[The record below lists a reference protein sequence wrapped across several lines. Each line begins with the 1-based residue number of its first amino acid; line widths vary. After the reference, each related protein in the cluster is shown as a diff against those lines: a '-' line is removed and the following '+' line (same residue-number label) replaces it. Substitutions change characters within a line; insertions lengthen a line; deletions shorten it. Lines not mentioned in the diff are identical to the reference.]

1 MSWAEVYKINSDIQ
15 GEPLNYLNYL
25 QDLKLNGSESYLLY
39 EGNHRIWEELYL
51 NSLYLFSDRGIR
63 EVVYTA
69 FSETDIDNL
78 FDKGTK
84 LGEQLNAFYRT
95 DIFSL
100 GNADNVVKGMTVEH
114 YNSLEEKFKSGYD
127 RYVTREQEK
136 STIGAWFNSTF
147 SLDNTDL
154 ENLTTIEE
162 ILANVEATNAILNN
176 SNAIVALTMCKTSM
190 DAVVASSN
198 AMDLLGQYILKVTAE
213 PAVIKA
219 ILENNVIREAIINS
233 TEAMTHISTNH
244 ESVRMIFEN
253 LEATQ
258 LLLANQDTLDLVLA
272 NTNFIRLVL
281 TKILETHNNI
291 FKLDINTLIT
301 NMTSMVNSTNIEYQD
316 KIFPIVK
323 NMNTNFISIKDLLS
337 NNNLDKNN
345 IIAIFQCIENNLSV
359 ITALSSDEV
368 AFNSIKEIDLA
379 IAKTAAKLA
388 GIDNININT
397 SDALARSDKYMNA
410 VASSQIAMN
419 AVASSQIAM
428 NAVASSQI
436 AMNAVASSQIAMNA
450 VASSQIA
457 MNAVASSQIAM
468 NAVASSQIAMNAVA
482 SSQIAMN
489 AVASSQIAMNA
500 VASSQIA
507 MNAVA
512 SSQIAMNAVASSQ
525 IAMNAVASS
534 QIAMN
539 AVASSQ
545 IAMNAVASSQIAM
558 NAVASSQIAM
568 NAVASSQIAMNAVA
582 SSQIAVNTIIN
593 NSGFLNIVISSS
605 TAMSAI
611 ASSSTA
617 MLSISKSPL
626 ALNKILKTEIGRTN
640 IANSSYLQTNYSNIN
655 TSVQNTTYFTKGANA
670 YIDNGS
676 RNSNE
681 SGAMVSSTTPNQ
693 CLYMSL
699 KIGSWSNGTSTTGNI
714 AHLQTGK
721 IVASKTTT
729 IGPAQSGTGV
739 DAKYVC
745 VGGCTF
751 TESGDSVTY
760 GFMAY
765 AK

>member
-78 FDKGTK
+78 FDKSTK

-114 YNSLEEKFKSGYD
+114 YNSLEEKFKAGYD

-147 SLDNTDL
+147 SLNSTDL
-154 ENLTTIEE
+154 ESLTTIDE
-162 ILANVEATNAILNN
+162 ILADTEATNAILNN

-233 TEAMTHISTNH
+233 IEAMTHISTNH

-272 NTNFIRLVL
+272 NTNVIRLVL
-281 TKILETHNNI
+281 TKILETHNSI

-316 KIFPIVK
+316 KIFPIVE

-359 ITALSSDEV
+359 ITALSSDEL

-457 MNAVASSQIAM
+457 MNAVASSQIA
-468 NAVASSQIAMNAVA
+468 
-482 SSQIAMN
+482 
-489 AVASSQIAMNA
+489 
-500 VASSQIA
+500 
-507 MNAVA
+507 
-512 SSQIAMNAVASSQ
+512 
-525 IAMNAVASS
+525 
-534 QIAMN
+534 
-539 AVASSQ
+539 
-545 IAMNAVASSQIAM
+545 
-558 NAVASSQIAM
+558 
-568 NAVASSQIAMNAVA
+568 
-582 SSQIAVNTIIN
+582 VNTIIN

-617 MLSISKSPL
+617 ILAISKSRVNLQAFNKAIWDNRLDSKLETTLLNSSSFTRTFNYQSDSWIKSNTGTNVGAYSQGDVITKP
-626 ALNKILKTEIGRTN
+626 NKIFILKYTTN
-640 IANSSYLQTNYSNIN
+640 S
-655 TSVQNTTYFTKGANA
+655 
-670 YIDNGS
+670 DNGTITI
-676 RNSNE
+676 NADGFIQTGTDGNG
-681 SGAMVSSTTPNQ
+681 SGSPGTFPGIVSHYDSELTCYRRVYFGKVNVQ
-693 CLYMSL
+693 
-699 KIGSWSNGTSTTGNI
+699 ISTTGDYYYGDI
-714 AHLQTGK
+714 FT
-721 IVASKTTT
+721 
-729 IGPAQSGTGV
+729 
-739 DAKYVC
+739 AK
-745 VGGCTF
+745 
-751 TESGDSVTY
+751 
-760 GFMAY
+760 
-765 AK
+765 

>member
-15 GEPLNYLNYL
+15 GEPLNFLNYL

-39 EGNHRIWEELYL
+39 EGNHRIWEEMYL

-114 YNSLEEKFKSGYD
+114 YNSLEEKFKAGYD

-272 NTNFIRLVL
+272 NTNVIRLVF
-281 TKILETHNNI
+281 TKILKTHNSI
-291 FKLDINTLIT
+291 FKLDMNPLIT
-301 NMTSMVNSTNIEYQD
+301 IITNMVNSTNIEYQD
-316 KIFPIVK
+316 KIFPIVE

-457 MNAVASSQIAM
+457 MNAVASSQIA
-468 NAVASSQIAMNAVA
+468 
-482 SSQIAMN
+482 
-489 AVASSQIAMNA
+489 
-500 VASSQIA
+500 
-507 MNAVA
+507 
-512 SSQIAMNAVASSQ
+512 
-525 IAMNAVASS
+525 
-534 QIAMN
+534 
-539 AVASSQ
+539 
-545 IAMNAVASSQIAM
+545 
-558 NAVASSQIAM
+558 
-568 NAVASSQIAMNAVA
+568 
-582 SSQIAVNTIIN
+582 VNTIIN
-593 NSGFLNIVISSS
+593 NSGFLNIVISSSTAMSAIASSSTAMSAIASSS

-626 ALNKILKTEIGRTN
+626 ALNKILKTEIGRTSL
-640 IANSSYLQTNYSNIN
+640 ANSSYLQTNYSNIS
-655 TSVQNTTYFTKGANA
+655 TSTQNTTYFAKGSNA
-670 YIDNGS
+670 VIDSGS
-676 RNSNE
+676 RNSNDT
-681 SGAMVSSTTPNQ
+681 GGMVSSTTPNQ
-693 CLYMSL
+693 CIFICLT
-699 KIGSWSNGTSTTGNI
+699 IGSWSNGTNTTGTI
-714 AHLQTGK
+714 SHLQTGSQ
-721 IVASKTTT
+721 VATRTTT
-729 IGPAQSGTGV
+729 TGPIHQGTG
-739 DAKYVC
+739 ATAQYIC
-745 VGGCTF
+745 VGGCKF
-751 TESGDSVTY
+751 TESSDS
-760 GFMAY
+760 GAWGCMAY

>member
-78 FDKGTK
+78 FDKSTK

-114 YNSLEEKFKSGYD
+114 YNSLEEKFKAGYD

-147 SLDNTDL
+147 SLNSTDL
-154 ENLTTIEE
+154 ESLTTIDE
-162 ILANVEATNAILNN
+162 ILADTEATNAILNN

-233 TEAMTHISTNH
+233 IEAMTHISTNH

-272 NTNFIRLVL
+272 NTNVIRLVL
-281 TKILETHNNI
+281 TKILETHNSI

-316 KIFPIVK
+316 KIFPIVE

-359 ITALSSDEV
+359 ITALSSDEL

-457 MNAVASSQIAM
+457 MNAVASSQIA
-468 NAVASSQIAMNAVA
+468 
-482 SSQIAMN
+482 
-489 AVASSQIAMNA
+489 
-500 VASSQIA
+500 
-507 MNAVA
+507 
-512 SSQIAMNAVASSQ
+512 
-525 IAMNAVASS
+525 
-534 QIAMN
+534 
-539 AVASSQ
+539 
-545 IAMNAVASSQIAM
+545 
-558 NAVASSQIAM
+558 
-568 NAVASSQIAMNAVA
+568 
-582 SSQIAVNTIIN
+582 VNTIIN

-617 MLSISKSPL
+617 MSAIASSSTAMSAIASSSTAMSAIASSSTAMSAIASSSTAMSAIASSSTAILAISKSRVNLQAFNKAIWDNRLDSKLETTLLNSSSFTRTFNYQSDSWIKSNTGTNVGAYSQGDVITKP
-626 ALNKILKTEIGRTN
+626 NKIFILKYTTN
-640 IANSSYLQTNYSNIN
+640 S
-655 TSVQNTTYFTKGANA
+655 
-670 YIDNGS
+670 DNGTITI
-676 RNSNE
+676 NADGFIQTGTDGNG
-681 SGAMVSSTTPNQ
+681 SGSPGTFPGIVSHYDSELTCYRRVYFGKVNVQ
-693 CLYMSL
+693 
-699 KIGSWSNGTSTTGNI
+699 ISTTGDYYYGDI
-714 AHLQTGK
+714 FT
-721 IVASKTTT
+721 
-729 IGPAQSGTGV
+729 
-739 DAKYVC
+739 AK
-745 VGGCTF
+745 
-751 TESGDSVTY
+751 
-760 GFMAY
+760 
-765 AK
+765 

>member
-482 SSQIAMN
+482 SS
-489 AVASSQIAMNA
+489 
-500 VASSQIA
+500 
-507 MNAVA
+507 
-512 SSQIAMNAVASSQ
+512 
-525 IAMNAVASS
+525 
-534 QIAMN
+534 
-539 AVASSQ
+539 
-545 IAMNAVASSQIAM
+545 
-558 NAVASSQIAM
+558 
-568 NAVASSQIAMNAVA
+568 SSQIAMNAVA

>member
-436 AMNAVASSQIAMNA
+436 A
-450 VASSQIA
+450 
-457 MNAVASSQIAM
+457 
-468 NAVASSQIAMNAVA
+468 
-482 SSQIAMN
+482 
-489 AVASSQIAMNA
+489 
-500 VASSQIA
+500 
-507 MNAVA
+507 
-512 SSQIAMNAVASSQ
+512 
-525 IAMNAVASS
+525 
-534 QIAMN
+534 
-539 AVASSQ
+539 
-545 IAMNAVASSQIAM
+545 
-558 NAVASSQIAM
+558 
-568 NAVASSQIAMNAVA
+568 
-582 SSQIAVNTIIN
+582 VNTIIN
-593 NSGFLNIVISSS
+593 NSGFLNIVISSSTAMSAIASSSTAMSAIASSSTAMSAIASSSTAMSAIASSS

>member
-457 MNAVASSQIAM
+457 
-468 NAVASSQIAMNAVA
+468 
-482 SSQIAMN
+482 
-489 AVASSQIAMNA
+489 
-500 VASSQIA
+500 
-507 MNAVA
+507 
-512 SSQIAMNAVASSQ
+512 
-525 IAMNAVASS
+525 
-534 QIAMN
+534 
-539 AVASSQ
+539 
-545 IAMNAVASSQIAM
+545 
-558 NAVASSQIAM
+558 
-568 NAVASSQIAMNAVA
+568 
-582 SSQIAVNTIIN
+582 VNTIIN
-593 NSGFLNIVISSS
+593 NSGFLNIVISSSTAMSAIASSSTAMSAIASSSTAMSAIASSSTAMSAIASSS

>member
-15 GEPLNYLNYL
+15 GEPLNFLNYL

-39 EGNHRIWEELYL
+39 EGNHRIWEEMYL

-136 STIGAWFNSTF
+136 STIGTWFNSTF

-272 NTNFIRLVL
+272 NTNVIRLVF
-281 TKILETHNNI
+281 TKILKTHNSI
-291 FKLDINTLIT
+291 FKLDMNPLIT
-301 NMTSMVNSTNIEYQD
+301 IITNMVNSTNIEYQD
-316 KIFPIVK
+316 KIFPIVE

-419 AVASSQIAM
+419 AVASSQIA
-428 NAVASSQI
+428 
-436 AMNAVASSQIAMNA
+436 
-450 VASSQIA
+450 
-457 MNAVASSQIAM
+457 
-468 NAVASSQIAMNAVA
+468 
-482 SSQIAMN
+482 
-489 AVASSQIAMNA
+489 
-500 VASSQIA
+500 
-507 MNAVA
+507 
-512 SSQIAMNAVASSQ
+512 
-525 IAMNAVASS
+525 
-534 QIAMN
+534 
-539 AVASSQ
+539 
-545 IAMNAVASSQIAM
+545 
-558 NAVASSQIAM
+558 
-568 NAVASSQIAMNAVA
+568 
-582 SSQIAVNTIIN
+582 VNTIIN
-593 NSGFLNIVISSS
+593 NSGFLNIVISSSTAMSAIASSSTAMSAIASSSTAMSAIASSSTAMSAIASSS

-626 ALNKILKTEIGRTN
+626 ALNKILKTEIGRTSL
-640 IANSSYLQTNYSNIN
+640 ANSSYLQTNYSNIS
-655 TSVQNTTYFTKGANA
+655 TSTQNTTYFAKGSNA
-670 YIDNGS
+670 VIDSGS
-676 RNSNE
+676 RNSNDT
-681 SGAMVSSTTPNQ
+681 GGMVSSTTPNQ
-693 CLYMSL
+693 CIFICLT
-699 KIGSWSNGTSTTGNI
+699 IGSWSNGTNTTGTI
-714 AHLQTGK
+714 SHLQTGSQ
-721 IVASKTTT
+721 VATRTTT
-729 IGPAQSGTGV
+729 TGPIHQGTG
-739 DAKYVC
+739 ATAQYIC
-745 VGGCTF
+745 VGGCKF
-751 TESGDSVTY
+751 TESSDS
-760 GFMAY
+760 GAWGCMAY

>member
-15 GEPLNYLNYL
+15 GEPLNFLNYL

-39 EGNHRIWEELYL
+39 EGNHRIWEEMYL

-114 YNSLEEKFKSGYD
+114 YNSLEEKFKAGYD

-272 NTNFIRLVL
+272 NTNVIRLVF
-281 TKILETHNNI
+281 TKILKTHNSI
-291 FKLDINTLIT
+291 FKLDMNPLIT
-301 NMTSMVNSTNIEYQD
+301 IITNMVNSTNIEYQD
-316 KIFPIVK
+316 KIFPIVE

-419 AVASSQIAM
+419 AVASSQIA
-428 NAVASSQI
+428 
-436 AMNAVASSQIAMNA
+436 
-450 VASSQIA
+450 
-457 MNAVASSQIAM
+457 
-468 NAVASSQIAMNAVA
+468 
-482 SSQIAMN
+482 
-489 AVASSQIAMNA
+489 
-500 VASSQIA
+500 
-507 MNAVA
+507 
-512 SSQIAMNAVASSQ
+512 
-525 IAMNAVASS
+525 
-534 QIAMN
+534 
-539 AVASSQ
+539 
-545 IAMNAVASSQIAM
+545 
-558 NAVASSQIAM
+558 
-568 NAVASSQIAMNAVA
+568 
-582 SSQIAVNTIIN
+582 VNTIIN
-593 NSGFLNIVISSS
+593 NSGFLNIVISSSTAMSAIASSSTAMSAIASSSTAMSAIASSSTAMSAIASSSTAMSAIASSS

-626 ALNKILKTEIGRTN
+626 ALNKILKTEIGRTSL
-640 IANSSYLQTNYSNIN
+640 ANSSYLQTNYSNIS
-655 TSVQNTTYFTKGANA
+655 TSTQNTTYFAKGSNA
-670 YIDNGS
+670 VIDSGS
-676 RNSNE
+676 RNSNDT
-681 SGAMVSSTTPNQ
+681 GGMVSSTTPNQ
-693 CLYMSL
+693 CIFICLT
-699 KIGSWSNGTSTTGNI
+699 IGSWSNGTNTTGTI
-714 AHLQTGK
+714 SHLQTGSQ
-721 IVASKTTT
+721 VATRTTT
-729 IGPAQSGTGV
+729 TGPIHQGTG
-739 DAKYVC
+739 ATAQYIC
-745 VGGCTF
+745 VGGCKF
-751 TESGDSVTY
+751 TESSDS
-760 GFMAY
+760 GAWGCMAY

>member
-78 FDKGTK
+78 FDKSTK

-114 YNSLEEKFKSGYD
+114 YNSLEEKFKAGYD

-147 SLDNTDL
+147 SLNSTDL
-154 ENLTTIEE
+154 ESLTTIDE
-162 ILANVEATNAILNN
+162 ILADTEATNAILNN
-176 SNAIVALTMCKTSM
+176 SNAIVALTMCKSSM
-190 DAVVASSN
+190 DAVVASPN

-233 TEAMTHISTNH
+233 TEAMTHIATNH

-272 NTNFIRLVL
+272 NTNVIRLVL
-281 TKILETHNNI
+281 TKILETHNSI

-316 KIFPIVK
+316 KIFPIVET
-323 NMNTNFISIKDLLS
+323 MNTNFISIKDLLS

-457 MNAVASSQIAM
+457 MNAVASSQIA
-468 NAVASSQIAMNAVA
+468 
-482 SSQIAMN
+482 
-489 AVASSQIAMNA
+489 
-500 VASSQIA
+500 
-507 MNAVA
+507 
-512 SSQIAMNAVASSQ
+512 
-525 IAMNAVASS
+525 
-534 QIAMN
+534 
-539 AVASSQ
+539 
-545 IAMNAVASSQIAM
+545 
-558 NAVASSQIAM
+558 
-568 NAVASSQIAMNAVA
+568 
-582 SSQIAVNTIIN
+582 VNTIIN
-593 NSGFLNIVISSS
+593 NSGFLNIVISSSTAMSAIASSSTAMSAIASSSTAMSAIASSSTAMSAIASSS

-626 ALNKILKTEIGRTN
+626 ALNKILKTEIGRTSL
-640 IANSSYLQTNYSNIN
+640 ANSSYLQTNYSNIS
-655 TSVQNTTYFTKGANA
+655 TSTQNTTYFAKGSNA
-670 YIDNGS
+670 VIDSGS
-676 RNSNE
+676 RNSNDT
-681 SGAMVSSTTPNQ
+681 GGMVSSTTPNQ
-693 CLYMSL
+693 CIFICLT
-699 KIGSWSNGTSTTGNI
+699 IGSWSNGTNTTGTI
-714 AHLQTGK
+714 SHLQTGSQ
-721 IVASKTTT
+721 VATRTTT
-729 IGPAQSGTGV
+729 TGPIHQGTG
-739 DAKYVC
+739 ATAQYIC
-745 VGGCTF
+745 VGGCKF
-751 TESGDSVTY
+751 TESSDS
-760 GFMAY
+760 GAWGCMAY

>member
-78 FDKGTK
+78 FDKSTK

-114 YNSLEEKFKSGYD
+114 YNSLEEKFKAGYD

-147 SLDNTDL
+147 SLNSTDL
-154 ENLTTIEE
+154 ESLTTIDE
-162 ILANVEATNAILNN
+162 ILADTEATNAILNN

-233 TEAMTHISTNH
+233 IEAMTHISTNH

-272 NTNFIRLVL
+272 NTNVIRLVL
-281 TKILETHNNI
+281 TKILETHNSI

-316 KIFPIVK
+316 KIFPIVE

-359 ITALSSDEV
+359 ITALSSDEL

-419 AVASSQIAM
+419 AVASSQIA
-428 NAVASSQI
+428 
-436 AMNAVASSQIAMNA
+436 
-450 VASSQIA
+450 
-457 MNAVASSQIAM
+457 
-468 NAVASSQIAMNAVA
+468 
-482 SSQIAMN
+482 
-489 AVASSQIAMNA
+489 
-500 VASSQIA
+500 
-507 MNAVA
+507 
-512 SSQIAMNAVASSQ
+512 
-525 IAMNAVASS
+525 
-534 QIAMN
+534 
-539 AVASSQ
+539 
-545 IAMNAVASSQIAM
+545 
-558 NAVASSQIAM
+558 
-568 NAVASSQIAMNAVA
+568 
-582 SSQIAVNTIIN
+582 VNTIIN

-617 MLSISKSPL
+617 MSAIASSSTAMSAIASSSTAMSAIASSSTAMSAIASSSTAMSAIASSSTAILAISKSRVNLQAFNKAIWDNRLDSKLETTLLNSSSFTRTFNYQSDSWIKSNTGTNVGAYSQGDVITKP
-626 ALNKILKTEIGRTN
+626 NKIFILKYTTN
-640 IANSSYLQTNYSNIN
+640 S
-655 TSVQNTTYFTKGANA
+655 
-670 YIDNGS
+670 DNGTITI
-676 RNSNE
+676 NADGFIQTGTDGNG
-681 SGAMVSSTTPNQ
+681 SGSPGTFPGIVSHYDSELTCYRRVYFGKVNVQ
-693 CLYMSL
+693 
-699 KIGSWSNGTSTTGNI
+699 ISTTGDYYYGDI
-714 AHLQTGK
+714 FT
-721 IVASKTTT
+721 
-729 IGPAQSGTGV
+729 
-739 DAKYVC
+739 AK
-745 VGGCTF
+745 
-751 TESGDSVTY
+751 
-760 GFMAY
+760 
-765 AK
+765 

>member
-436 AMNAVASSQIAMNA
+436 A
-450 VASSQIA
+450 
-457 MNAVASSQIAM
+457 
-468 NAVASSQIAMNAVA
+468 
-482 SSQIAMN
+482 
-489 AVASSQIAMNA
+489 
-500 VASSQIA
+500 
-507 MNAVA
+507 
-512 SSQIAMNAVASSQ
+512 
-525 IAMNAVASS
+525 
-534 QIAMN
+534 
-539 AVASSQ
+539 
-545 IAMNAVASSQIAM
+545 
-558 NAVASSQIAM
+558 
-568 NAVASSQIAMNAVA
+568 
-582 SSQIAVNTIIN
+582 VNTIIN
-593 NSGFLNIVISSS
+593 NSGFLNIVISSSTAMSAIASSSTAMSAIASSSTAMSAIASSS

>member
-1 MSWAEVYKINSDIQ
+1 
-15 GEPLNYLNYL
+15 
-25 QDLKLNGSESYLLY
+25 
-39 EGNHRIWEELYL
+39 
-51 NSLYLFSDRGIR
+51 
-63 EVVYTA
+63 
-69 FSETDIDNL
+69 
-78 FDKGTK
+78 
-84 LGEQLNAFYRT
+84 
-95 DIFSL
+95 
-100 GNADNVVKGMTVEH
+100 
-114 YNSLEEKFKSGYD
+114 
-127 RYVTREQEK
+127 
-136 STIGAWFNSTF
+136 
-147 SLDNTDL
+147 
-154 ENLTTIEE
+154 
-162 ILANVEATNAILNN
+162 
-176 SNAIVALTMCKTSM
+176 
-190 DAVVASSN
+190 
-198 AMDLLGQYILKVTAE
+198 
-213 PAVIKA
+213 
-219 ILENNVIREAIINS
+219 
-233 TEAMTHISTNH
+233 
-244 ESVRMIFEN
+244 
-253 LEATQ
+253 
-258 LLLANQDTLDLVLA
+258 
-272 NTNFIRLVL
+272 
-281 TKILETHNNI
+281 
-291 FKLDINTLIT
+291 
-301 NMTSMVNSTNIEYQD
+301 
-316 KIFPIVK
+316 
-323 NMNTNFISIKDLLS
+323 
-337 NNNLDKNN
+337 
-345 IIAIFQCIENNLSV
+345 
-359 ITALSSDEV
+359 
-368 AFNSIKEIDLA
+368 
-379 IAKTAAKLA
+379 
-388 GIDNININT
+388 
-397 SDALARSDKYMNA
+397 
-410 VASSQIAMN
+410 
-419 AVASSQIAM
+419 
-428 NAVASSQI
+428 
-436 AMNAVASSQIAMNA
+436 
-450 VASSQIA
+450 
-457 MNAVASSQIAM
+457 
-468 NAVASSQIAMNAVA
+468 
-482 SSQIAMN
+482 
-489 AVASSQIAMNA
+489 
-500 VASSQIA
+500 
-507 MNAVA
+507 
-512 SSQIAMNAVASSQ
+512 
-525 IAMNAVASS
+525 
-534 QIAMN
+534 IAMN

-593 NSGFLNIVISSS
+593 NSGFLNIVISSSTAMSAIASSS

>member
-78 FDKGTK
+78 FDKSTK

-114 YNSLEEKFKSGYD
+114 YNSLEEKFKAGYD

-147 SLDNTDL
+147 SLNSTDL
-154 ENLTTIEE
+154 ESLTTIDE
-162 ILANVEATNAILNN
+162 ILADTEATNAILNN

-233 TEAMTHISTNH
+233 IEAMTHISTNH

-272 NTNFIRLVL
+272 NTNVIRLVL
-281 TKILETHNNI
+281 TKILETHNSI

-316 KIFPIVK
+316 KIFPIVE

-359 ITALSSDEV
+359 ITALSSDEL

-436 AMNAVASSQIAMNA
+436 A
-450 VASSQIA
+450 
-457 MNAVASSQIAM
+457 
-468 NAVASSQIAMNAVA
+468 
-482 SSQIAMN
+482 
-489 AVASSQIAMNA
+489 
-500 VASSQIA
+500 
-507 MNAVA
+507 
-512 SSQIAMNAVASSQ
+512 
-525 IAMNAVASS
+525 
-534 QIAMN
+534 
-539 AVASSQ
+539 
-545 IAMNAVASSQIAM
+545 
-558 NAVASSQIAM
+558 
-568 NAVASSQIAMNAVA
+568 
-582 SSQIAVNTIIN
+582 VNTIIN

-605 TAMSAI
+605 TAILA
-611 ASSSTA
+611 
-617 MLSISKSPL
+617 ISKSRVNLQAFNKAIWDNRLDSKLETTLLNSSSFTRTFNYQSDSWIKSNTGTNVGAYSQGDVITKP
-626 ALNKILKTEIGRTN
+626 NKIFILKYTTN
-640 IANSSYLQTNYSNIN
+640 S
-655 TSVQNTTYFTKGANA
+655 
-670 YIDNGS
+670 DNGTITI
-676 RNSNE
+676 NADGFIQTGTDGNG
-681 SGAMVSSTTPNQ
+681 SGSPGTFPGIVSHYDSELTCYRRVYFGKVNVQ
-693 CLYMSL
+693 
-699 KIGSWSNGTSTTGNI
+699 ISTTGDYYYGDI
-714 AHLQTGK
+714 FT
-721 IVASKTTT
+721 
-729 IGPAQSGTGV
+729 
-739 DAKYVC
+739 AK
-745 VGGCTF
+745 
-751 TESGDSVTY
+751 
-760 GFMAY
+760 
-765 AK
+765 

>member
-15 GEPLNYLNYL
+15 GEPLNFLNYL

-39 EGNHRIWEELYL
+39 EGNHRIWEEMYL

-136 STIGAWFNSTF
+136 STIGTWFNSTF

-272 NTNFIRLVL
+272 NTNVIRLVL
-281 TKILETHNNI
+281 TKILKTHNSI
-291 FKLDINTLIT
+291 FKLDMNPLIT
-301 NMTSMVNSTNIEYQD
+301 IITNMVNSTNIEYQD
-316 KIFPIVK
+316 KIFPIVE

-379 IAKTAAKLA
+379 IAKTVAKLA

-397 SDALARSDKYMNA
+397 SDALARSDKY
-410 VASSQIAMN
+410 
-419 AVASSQIAM
+419 
-428 NAVASSQI
+428 
-436 AMNAVASSQIAMNA
+436 
-450 VASSQIA
+450 
-457 MNAVASSQIAM
+457 
-468 NAVASSQIAMNAVA
+468 
-482 SSQIAMN
+482 
-489 AVASSQIAMNA
+489 
-500 VASSQIA
+500 
-507 MNAVA
+507 
-512 SSQIAMNAVASSQ
+512 
-525 IAMNAVASS
+525 MNAVASS

-617 MLSISKSPL
+617 MSAIASSSTAMSAIASSSTAMSAIASSSTAILAISKSRVNL
-626 ALNKILKTEIGRTN
+626 QAFNKAIWDNRLDSKLETTLL
-640 IANSSYLQTNYSNIN
+640 NSSSFTRTFNYQSDSWIKSN
-655 TSVQNTTYFTKGANA
+655 T
-670 YIDNGS
+670 
-676 RNSNE
+676 
-681 SGAMVSSTTPNQ
+681 
-693 CLYMSL
+693 
-699 KIGSWSNGTSTTGNI
+699 GTSTGAYSQGDVITKPNKIFILKYTTNSDNGTITINADGFI
-714 AHLQTGK
+714 QTGTDGNGSGSPGTFPG
-721 IVASKTTT
+721 IVSHYDSELTCYRRVYFGKVNVQITNGDYYYGDIFT
-729 IGPAQSGTGV
+729 
-739 DAKYVC
+739 AK
-745 VGGCTF
+745 
-751 TESGDSVTY
+751 
-760 GFMAY
+760 
-765 AK
+765 

>member
-15 GEPLNYLNYL
+15 GEPLNFLNYL

-63 EVVYTA
+63 EAVYTA

-78 FDKGTK
+78 FDKSTK

-114 YNSLEEKFKSGYD
+114 YNSLEEKFKAGYD

-233 TEAMTHISTNH
+233 IEAMTHISTNH

-272 NTNFIRLVL
+272 NTNVIRLVL
-281 TKILETHNNI
+281 TKILETHNSI

-316 KIFPIVK
+316 KIFPIVE

-337 NNNLDKNN
+337 NNNLDKKN

-457 MNAVASSQIAM
+457 
-468 NAVASSQIAMNAVA
+468 
-482 SSQIAMN
+482 
-489 AVASSQIAMNA
+489 
-500 VASSQIA
+500 
-507 MNAVA
+507 
-512 SSQIAMNAVASSQ
+512 
-525 IAMNAVASS
+525 
-534 QIAMN
+534 
-539 AVASSQ
+539 
-545 IAMNAVASSQIAM
+545 
-558 NAVASSQIAM
+558 
-568 NAVASSQIAMNAVA
+568 
-582 SSQIAVNTIIN
+582 VNTIIN

-617 MLSISKSPL
+617 MSAIASSSTAMSAIASSSTAMSAIASSSTAILAISKSRVNLQAFNKAIWDNRLDSKLETTLLNSSSFTRTFNYQSDSWIKSNTGTNVGAYSQGDVITKP
-626 ALNKILKTEIGRTN
+626 NKIFILKYTTN
-640 IANSSYLQTNYSNIN
+640 S
-655 TSVQNTTYFTKGANA
+655 
-670 YIDNGS
+670 DNGTITI
-676 RNSNE
+676 NADGFVQTGTDGNG
-681 SGAMVSSTTPNQ
+681 SGSPGTFPGIVSHYDSELTCYRRVYFGKVNVQ
-693 CLYMSL
+693 
-699 KIGSWSNGTSTTGNI
+699 ISTTGDYYYGDI
-714 AHLQTGK
+714 FT
-721 IVASKTTT
+721 
-729 IGPAQSGTGV
+729 
-739 DAKYVC
+739 AK
-745 VGGCTF
+745 
-751 TESGDSVTY
+751 
-760 GFMAY
+760 
-765 AK
+765 

>member
-78 FDKGTK
+78 FDKSTK

-114 YNSLEEKFKSGYD
+114 YNSLEEKFKAGYD

-147 SLDNTDL
+147 SLNSTDL
-154 ENLTTIEE
+154 ESLTTIDE
-162 ILANVEATNAILNN
+162 ILADTEATNAILNN
-176 SNAIVALTMCKTSM
+176 SNAIVALTMCKSSM
-190 DAVVASSN
+190 DAVVASPN

-233 TEAMTHISTNH
+233 TEAMTHIATNH

-272 NTNFIRLVL
+272 NTNVIRLVL
-281 TKILETHNNI
+281 TKILETHNSI

-316 KIFPIVK
+316 KIFPIVET
-323 NMNTNFISIKDLLS
+323 MNTNFISIKDLLS

-457 MNAVASSQIAM
+457 MNAVASSQIA
-468 NAVASSQIAMNAVA
+468 
-482 SSQIAMN
+482 
-489 AVASSQIAMNA
+489 
-500 VASSQIA
+500 
-507 MNAVA
+507 
-512 SSQIAMNAVASSQ
+512 
-525 IAMNAVASS
+525 
-534 QIAMN
+534 
-539 AVASSQ
+539 
-545 IAMNAVASSQIAM
+545 
-558 NAVASSQIAM
+558 
-568 NAVASSQIAMNAVA
+568 
-582 SSQIAVNTIIN
+582 VNTIIN

-626 ALNKILKTEIGRTN
+626 ALNKILKTEIGRTSL
-640 IANSSYLQTNYSNIN
+640 ANSSYLQTNYSNIS
-655 TSVQNTTYFTKGANA
+655 TSTQNTTYFAKGSNA
-670 YIDNGS
+670 VIDSGS
-676 RNSNE
+676 RNSNDT
-681 SGAMVSSTTPNQ
+681 GGMVSSTTPNQ
-693 CLYMSL
+693 CIFICLT
-699 KIGSWSNGTSTTGNI
+699 IGSWSNGTNTTGTI
-714 AHLQTGK
+714 SHLQTGSQ
-721 IVASKTTT
+721 VATRTTT
-729 IGPAQSGTGV
+729 TGPIHQGTG
-739 DAKYVC
+739 ATAQYIC
-745 VGGCTF
+745 VGGCKF
-751 TESGDSVTY
+751 TESSDS
-760 GFMAY
+760 GAWGCMAY

>member
-15 GEPLNYLNYL
+15 GEPLNFLNYL

-39 EGNHRIWEELYL
+39 EGNHRIWEEMYL

-114 YNSLEEKFKSGYD
+114 YNSLEEKFKAGYD

-147 SLDNTDL
+147 SLNNTGL
-154 ENLTTIEE
+154 ESLTTIEE

-190 DAVVASSN
+190 DAVVASPN

-233 TEAMTHISTNH
+233 TEAMTHIATNH

-272 NTNFIRLVL
+272 NTNVIRLVL
-281 TKILETHNNI
+281 TKILKTHNSI
-291 FKLDINTLIT
+291 FKLDINPLIT
-301 NMTSMVNSTNIEYQD
+301 IITNMVNSTNIEYQD
-316 KIFPIVK
+316 KIFPIVE

-507 MNAVA
+507 
-512 SSQIAMNAVASSQ
+512 
-525 IAMNAVASS
+525 
-534 QIAMN
+534 
-539 AVASSQ
+539 
-545 IAMNAVASSQIAM
+545 
-558 NAVASSQIAM
+558 
-568 NAVASSQIAMNAVA
+568 
-582 SSQIAVNTIIN
+582 VNTIIN

-617 MLSISKSPL
+617 MSAIASSSTAMSAIASSSTAMSAIASSSTAMSAIASSSTAMSAIASSSTAMSAIASSSTAMSAIASSSTAMSAIASSSTAMLAISKSRVNLQAFNKAIWDNRLDSKMETTLLNSSSFTRTFNYQSDSWIKSNTGTNVGAYSQGDIITKP
-626 ALNKILKTEIGRTN
+626 NKIFILKYTTN
-640 IANSSYLQTNYSNIN
+640 S
-655 TSVQNTTYFTKGANA
+655 
-670 YIDNGS
+670 DNGTITI
-676 RNSNE
+676 NADGFTQTGTDGNG
-681 SGAMVSSTTPNQ
+681 SGSPGTFPGIVSHYDVELTCYRRVYFGKVNVQISTTSD
-693 CLYMSL
+693 YYYGD
-699 KIGSWSNGTSTTGNI
+699 IFT
-714 AHLQTGK
+714 
-721 IVASKTTT
+721 
-729 IGPAQSGTGV
+729 
-739 DAKYVC
+739 AK
-745 VGGCTF
+745 
-751 TESGDSVTY
+751 
-760 GFMAY
+760 
-765 AK
+765 

>member
-15 GEPLNYLNYL
+15 GEPLNFLNYL

-39 EGNHRIWEELYL
+39 EGNHRIWEEMYL

-114 YNSLEEKFKSGYD
+114 YNSLEEKFKAGYD

-272 NTNFIRLVL
+272 NTNVIRLVF
-281 TKILETHNNI
+281 TKILKTHNSI
-291 FKLDINTLIT
+291 FKLDMNPLIT
-301 NMTSMVNSTNIEYQD
+301 IITNMVNSTNIEYQD
-316 KIFPIVK
+316 KIFPIVE

-410 VASSQIAMN
+410 VASSQIA
-419 AVASSQIAM
+419 
-428 NAVASSQI
+428 
-436 AMNAVASSQIAMNA
+436 
-450 VASSQIA
+450 
-457 MNAVASSQIAM
+457 
-468 NAVASSQIAMNAVA
+468 
-482 SSQIAMN
+482 
-489 AVASSQIAMNA
+489 
-500 VASSQIA
+500 
-507 MNAVA
+507 
-512 SSQIAMNAVASSQ
+512 
-525 IAMNAVASS
+525 
-534 QIAMN
+534 
-539 AVASSQ
+539 
-545 IAMNAVASSQIAM
+545 
-558 NAVASSQIAM
+558 
-568 NAVASSQIAMNAVA
+568 
-582 SSQIAVNTIIN
+582 VNTIIN

-626 ALNKILKTEIGRTN
+626 ALNKILKTEIGRTSL
-640 IANSSYLQTNYSNIN
+640 ANSSYLQTNYSNIS
-655 TSVQNTTYFTKGANA
+655 TSTQNTTYFAKGSNA
-670 YIDNGS
+670 VIDSGS
-676 RNSNE
+676 RNSNDT
-681 SGAMVSSTTPNQ
+681 GGMVSSTTPNQ
-693 CLYMSL
+693 CIFICLT
-699 KIGSWSNGTSTTGNI
+699 IGSWSNGTNTTGTI
-714 AHLQTGK
+714 SHLQTGSQ
-721 IVASKTTT
+721 VATRTTT
-729 IGPAQSGTGV
+729 TGPIHQGTG
-739 DAKYVC
+739 ATAQYIC
-745 VGGCTF
+745 VGGCKF
-751 TESGDSVTY
+751 TESSDS
-760 GFMAY
+760 GAWGCMAY

>member
-15 GEPLNYLNYL
+15 GEPLNFLNYL

-63 EVVYTA
+63 EAVYTA

-78 FDKGTK
+78 FDKSTK

-114 YNSLEEKFKSGYD
+114 YNSLEEKFKAGYD

-233 TEAMTHISTNH
+233 IEAMTHISTNH

-272 NTNFIRLVL
+272 NTNVIRLVL
-281 TKILETHNNI
+281 TKILETHNSI

-316 KIFPIVK
+316 KIFPIVE

-337 NNNLDKNN
+337 NNNLDKKN

-436 AMNAVASSQIAMNA
+436 A
-450 VASSQIA
+450 
-457 MNAVASSQIAM
+457 
-468 NAVASSQIAMNAVA
+468 
-482 SSQIAMN
+482 
-489 AVASSQIAMNA
+489 
-500 VASSQIA
+500 
-507 MNAVA
+507 
-512 SSQIAMNAVASSQ
+512 
-525 IAMNAVASS
+525 
-534 QIAMN
+534 
-539 AVASSQ
+539 
-545 IAMNAVASSQIAM
+545 
-558 NAVASSQIAM
+558 
-568 NAVASSQIAMNAVA
+568 
-582 SSQIAVNTIIN
+582 VNTIIN

-617 MLSISKSPL
+617 ILAISKSRVNLQAFNKAIWDNRLDSKLETTLLNSSSFTRTFNYQSDSWIKSNTGTNVGAYSQGDVITKP
-626 ALNKILKTEIGRTN
+626 NKIFILKYTTN
-640 IANSSYLQTNYSNIN
+640 S
-655 TSVQNTTYFTKGANA
+655 
-670 YIDNGS
+670 DNGTITI
-676 RNSNE
+676 NADGFVQTGTDGNG
-681 SGAMVSSTTPNQ
+681 SGSPGTFPGIVSHYDSELTCYRRVYFGKVNVQ
-693 CLYMSL
+693 
-699 KIGSWSNGTSTTGNI
+699 ISTTGDYYYGDI
-714 AHLQTGK
+714 FT
-721 IVASKTTT
+721 
-729 IGPAQSGTGV
+729 
-739 DAKYVC
+739 AK
-745 VGGCTF
+745 
-751 TESGDSVTY
+751 
-760 GFMAY
+760 
-765 AK
+765 

>member
-78 FDKGTK
+78 FDKSTK

-114 YNSLEEKFKSGYD
+114 YNSLEEKFKAGYD

-147 SLDNTDL
+147 SLNSTDL
-154 ENLTTIEE
+154 ESLTTIDE
-162 ILANVEATNAILNN
+162 ILADTEATNAILNN

-233 TEAMTHISTNH
+233 IEAMTHISTNH

-272 NTNFIRLVL
+272 NTNVIRLVL
-281 TKILETHNNI
+281 TKILETHNSI

-316 KIFPIVK
+316 KIFPIVE

-359 ITALSSDEV
+359 ITALSSDEL

-436 AMNAVASSQIAMNA
+436 AMNAVASSQIA
-450 VASSQIA
+450 
-457 MNAVASSQIAM
+457 
-468 NAVASSQIAMNAVA
+468 
-482 SSQIAMN
+482 
-489 AVASSQIAMNA
+489 
-500 VASSQIA
+500 
-507 MNAVA
+507 
-512 SSQIAMNAVASSQ
+512 
-525 IAMNAVASS
+525 
-534 QIAMN
+534 
-539 AVASSQ
+539 
-545 IAMNAVASSQIAM
+545 
-558 NAVASSQIAM
+558 
-568 NAVASSQIAMNAVA
+568 
-582 SSQIAVNTIIN
+582 VNTIIN
-593 NSGFLNIVISSS
+593 NSGFLNIVISSSTAMSAIASSSTAMSAIASSSTAMSAIASSS

-626 ALNKILKTEIGRTN
+626 ALNKILKTEIGRTSL
-640 IANSSYLQTNYSNIN
+640 ANSSYLQTNYSNIS
-655 TSVQNTTYFTKGANA
+655 TSTQNTTYFAKGSNA
-670 YIDNGS
+670 VIDSGS
-676 RNSNE
+676 RNSNDT
-681 SGAMVSSTTPNQ
+681 GGMVSSTTPNQ
-693 CLYMSL
+693 CIFICLT
-699 KIGSWSNGTSTTGNI
+699 IGSWSNGTNTTGTI
-714 AHLQTGK
+714 SHLQTGSQ
-721 IVASKTTT
+721 VATRTTT
-729 IGPAQSGTGV
+729 TGPIHQGTG
-739 DAKYVC
+739 ATAQYIC
-745 VGGCTF
+745 VGGCKF
-751 TESGDSVTY
+751 TESSDS
-760 GFMAY
+760 GAWGCMAY

>member
-15 GEPLNYLNYL
+15 GEPLNFLNYL

-63 EVVYTA
+63 EAVYTA

-78 FDKGTK
+78 FDKSTK

-114 YNSLEEKFKSGYD
+114 YNSLEEKFKAGYD

-233 TEAMTHISTNH
+233 IEAMTHISTNH

-272 NTNFIRLVL
+272 NTNVIRLVL
-281 TKILETHNNI
+281 TKILETHNSI

-316 KIFPIVK
+316 KIFPIVE

-337 NNNLDKNN
+337 NNNLDKKN

-410 VASSQIAMN
+410 VASSQIA
-419 AVASSQIAM
+419 
-428 NAVASSQI
+428 
-436 AMNAVASSQIAMNA
+436 
-450 VASSQIA
+450 
-457 MNAVASSQIAM
+457 
-468 NAVASSQIAMNAVA
+468 
-482 SSQIAMN
+482 
-489 AVASSQIAMNA
+489 
-500 VASSQIA
+500 
-507 MNAVA
+507 
-512 SSQIAMNAVASSQ
+512 
-525 IAMNAVASS
+525 
-534 QIAMN
+534 
-539 AVASSQ
+539 
-545 IAMNAVASSQIAM
+545 
-558 NAVASSQIAM
+558 
-568 NAVASSQIAMNAVA
+568 
-582 SSQIAVNTIIN
+582 VNTIIN

-617 MLSISKSPL
+617 MSAIASSSTAILAISKSRVNLQAFNKAIWDNRLDSKLETTLLNSSSFTRTFNYQSDSWIKSNTGTNVGAYSQGDVITKP
-626 ALNKILKTEIGRTN
+626 NKIFILKYTTN
-640 IANSSYLQTNYSNIN
+640 S
-655 TSVQNTTYFTKGANA
+655 
-670 YIDNGS
+670 DNGTITI
-676 RNSNE
+676 NADGFVQTGTDGNG
-681 SGAMVSSTTPNQ
+681 SGSPGTFPGIVSHYDSELTCYRRVYFGKVNVQ
-693 CLYMSL
+693 
-699 KIGSWSNGTSTTGNI
+699 ISTTGDYYYGDI
-714 AHLQTGK
+714 FT
-721 IVASKTTT
+721 
-729 IGPAQSGTGV
+729 
-739 DAKYVC
+739 AK
-745 VGGCTF
+745 
-751 TESGDSVTY
+751 
-760 GFMAY
+760 
-765 AK
+765 

>member
-78 FDKGTK
+78 FDKSTK

-114 YNSLEEKFKSGYD
+114 YNSLEEKFKAGYD

-147 SLDNTDL
+147 SLNSTDL
-154 ENLTTIEE
+154 ESLTTIDE
-162 ILANVEATNAILNN
+162 ILADTEATNAILNN

-233 TEAMTHISTNH
+233 IEAMTHISTNH

-272 NTNFIRLVL
+272 NTNVIRLVL
-281 TKILETHNNI
+281 TKILETHNSI

-316 KIFPIVK
+316 KIFPIVE

-359 ITALSSDEV
+359 ITALSSDEL

-410 VASSQIAMN
+410 VASSQIA
-419 AVASSQIAM
+419 
-428 NAVASSQI
+428 
-436 AMNAVASSQIAMNA
+436 
-450 VASSQIA
+450 
-457 MNAVASSQIAM
+457 
-468 NAVASSQIAMNAVA
+468 
-482 SSQIAMN
+482 
-489 AVASSQIAMNA
+489 
-500 VASSQIA
+500 
-507 MNAVA
+507 
-512 SSQIAMNAVASSQ
+512 
-525 IAMNAVASS
+525 
-534 QIAMN
+534 
-539 AVASSQ
+539 
-545 IAMNAVASSQIAM
+545 
-558 NAVASSQIAM
+558 
-568 NAVASSQIAMNAVA
+568 
-582 SSQIAVNTIIN
+582 VNTIIN

-617 MLSISKSPL
+617 MSAIASSSTAMSAIASSSTAILAISKSRVNLQAFNKAIWDNRLDSKLETTLLNSSSFTRTFNYQSDSWIKSNTGTNVGAYSQGDVITKP
-626 ALNKILKTEIGRTN
+626 NKIFILKYTTN
-640 IANSSYLQTNYSNIN
+640 S
-655 TSVQNTTYFTKGANA
+655 
-670 YIDNGS
+670 DNGTITI
-676 RNSNE
+676 NADGFIQTGTDGNG
-681 SGAMVSSTTPNQ
+681 SGSPGTFPGIVSHYDSELTCYRRVYFGKVNVQ
-693 CLYMSL
+693 
-699 KIGSWSNGTSTTGNI
+699 ISTTGDYYYGDI
-714 AHLQTGK
+714 FT
-721 IVASKTTT
+721 
-729 IGPAQSGTGV
+729 
-739 DAKYVC
+739 AK
-745 VGGCTF
+745 
-751 TESGDSVTY
+751 
-760 GFMAY
+760 
-765 AK
+765 

>member
-15 GEPLNYLNYL
+15 GEPLNFLNYL

-39 EGNHRIWEELYL
+39 EGNHRIWEEMYL

-114 YNSLEEKFKSGYD
+114 YNSLEEKFKAGYD

-272 NTNFIRLVL
+272 NTNVIRLVF
-281 TKILETHNNI
+281 TKILKTHNSI
-291 FKLDINTLIT
+291 FKLDMNPLIT
-301 NMTSMVNSTNIEYQD
+301 IITNMVNSTNIEYQD
-316 KIFPIVK
+316 KIFPIVE

-507 MNAVA
+507 
-512 SSQIAMNAVASSQ
+512 
-525 IAMNAVASS
+525 
-534 QIAMN
+534 
-539 AVASSQ
+539 
-545 IAMNAVASSQIAM
+545 
-558 NAVASSQIAM
+558 
-568 NAVASSQIAMNAVA
+568 
-582 SSQIAVNTIIN
+582 VNTIIN
-593 NSGFLNIVISSS
+593 NSGFLNIVISSSTAMSAIASSSTAMSAIASSS

-626 ALNKILKTEIGRTN
+626 ALNKILKTEIGRTSL
-640 IANSSYLQTNYSNIN
+640 ANSSYLQTNYSNIS
-655 TSVQNTTYFTKGANA
+655 TSTQNTTYFAKGSNA
-670 YIDNGS
+670 VIDSGS
-676 RNSNE
+676 RNSNDT
-681 SGAMVSSTTPNQ
+681 GGMVSSTTPNQ
-693 CLYMSL
+693 CIFICLT
-699 KIGSWSNGTSTTGNI
+699 IGSWSNGTNTTGTI
-714 AHLQTGK
+714 SHLQTGSQ
-721 IVASKTTT
+721 VATRTTT
-729 IGPAQSGTGV
+729 TGPIHQGTG
-739 DAKYVC
+739 ATAQYIC
-745 VGGCTF
+745 VGGCKF
-751 TESGDSVTY
+751 TESSDS
-760 GFMAY
+760 GAWGCMAY

>member
-15 GEPLNYLNYL
+15 GEPLNFLNYL

-63 EVVYTA
+63 EAVYTA

-78 FDKGTK
+78 FDKSTK

-114 YNSLEEKFKSGYD
+114 YNSLEEKFKAGYD

-233 TEAMTHISTNH
+233 IEAMTHISTNH

-272 NTNFIRLVL
+272 NTNVIRLVL
-281 TKILETHNNI
+281 TKILETHNSI

-316 KIFPIVK
+316 KIFPIVE

-337 NNNLDKNN
+337 NNNLDKKN

-468 NAVASSQIAMNAVA
+468 NAVASSQIA
-482 SSQIAMN
+482 
-489 AVASSQIAMNA
+489 
-500 VASSQIA
+500 
-507 MNAVA
+507 
-512 SSQIAMNAVASSQ
+512 
-525 IAMNAVASS
+525 
-534 QIAMN
+534 
-539 AVASSQ
+539 
-545 IAMNAVASSQIAM
+545 
-558 NAVASSQIAM
+558 
-568 NAVASSQIAMNAVA
+568 
-582 SSQIAVNTIIN
+582 VNTIIN

-617 MLSISKSPL
+617 MSAIASSSTAMSAIASSSTAILAISKSRVNLQAFNKAIWDNRLDSKLETTLLNSSSFTRTFNYQSDSWIKSNTGTNVGAYSQGDVITKP
-626 ALNKILKTEIGRTN
+626 NKIFILKYTTN
-640 IANSSYLQTNYSNIN
+640 S
-655 TSVQNTTYFTKGANA
+655 
-670 YIDNGS
+670 DNGTITI
-676 RNSNE
+676 NADGFVQTGTDGNG
-681 SGAMVSSTTPNQ
+681 SGSPGTFPGIVSHYDSELTCYRRVYFGKVNVQ
-693 CLYMSL
+693 
-699 KIGSWSNGTSTTGNI
+699 ISTTGDYYYGDI
-714 AHLQTGK
+714 FT
-721 IVASKTTT
+721 
-729 IGPAQSGTGV
+729 
-739 DAKYVC
+739 AK
-745 VGGCTF
+745 
-751 TESGDSVTY
+751 
-760 GFMAY
+760 
-765 AK
+765 

>member
-15 GEPLNYLNYL
+15 GEPLNFLNYL

-63 EVVYTA
+63 EAVYTA

-78 FDKGTK
+78 FDKSTK

-114 YNSLEEKFKSGYD
+114 YNSLEEKFKAGYD

-233 TEAMTHISTNH
+233 IEAMTHISTNH

-272 NTNFIRLVL
+272 NTNVIRLVL
-281 TKILETHNNI
+281 TKILETHNSI

-316 KIFPIVK
+316 KIFPIVE

-337 NNNLDKNN
+337 NNNLDKKN

-457 MNAVASSQIAM
+457 MNAVASSQIA
-468 NAVASSQIAMNAVA
+468 
-482 SSQIAMN
+482 
-489 AVASSQIAMNA
+489 
-500 VASSQIA
+500 
-507 MNAVA
+507 
-512 SSQIAMNAVASSQ
+512 
-525 IAMNAVASS
+525 
-534 QIAMN
+534 
-539 AVASSQ
+539 
-545 IAMNAVASSQIAM
+545 
-558 NAVASSQIAM
+558 
-568 NAVASSQIAMNAVA
+568 
-582 SSQIAVNTIIN
+582 VNTIIN

-617 MLSISKSPL
+617 MSAIASSSTAMSAIASSSTAMSAIASSSTAMSAIASSSTAMSAIASSSTAILAISKSRVNLQAFNKAIWDNRLDSKLETTLLNSSSFTRTFNYQSDSWIKSNTGTNVGAYSQGDVITKP
-626 ALNKILKTEIGRTN
+626 NKIFILKYTTN
-640 IANSSYLQTNYSNIN
+640 S
-655 TSVQNTTYFTKGANA
+655 
-670 YIDNGS
+670 DNGTITI
-676 RNSNE
+676 NADGFVQTGTDGNG
-681 SGAMVSSTTPNQ
+681 SGSPGTFPGIVSHYDSELTCYRRVYFGKVNVQ
-693 CLYMSL
+693 
-699 KIGSWSNGTSTTGNI
+699 ISTTGDYYYGDI
-714 AHLQTGK
+714 FT
-721 IVASKTTT
+721 
-729 IGPAQSGTGV
+729 
-739 DAKYVC
+739 AK
-745 VGGCTF
+745 
-751 TESGDSVTY
+751 
-760 GFMAY
+760 
-765 AK
+765 

>member
-15 GEPLNYLNYL
+15 GEPLNFLNYL

-39 EGNHRIWEELYL
+39 EGNHRIWEEMYL

-114 YNSLEEKFKSGYD
+114 YNSLEEKFKAGYD

-258 LLLANQDTLDLVLA
+258 LLLANQDTLDLVLV
-272 NTNFIRLVL
+272 NTNVIRLVF
-281 TKILETHNNI
+281 TKILKTHNSI
-291 FKLDINTLIT
+291 FKLDMNPLIT
-301 NMTSMVNSTNIEYQD
+301 IITNMVNSTNIEYQD
-316 KIFPIVK
+316 KIFPIVE

-410 VASSQIAMN
+410 VASSQIA
-419 AVASSQIAM
+419 
-428 NAVASSQI
+428 
-436 AMNAVASSQIAMNA
+436 
-450 VASSQIA
+450 
-457 MNAVASSQIAM
+457 
-468 NAVASSQIAMNAVA
+468 
-482 SSQIAMN
+482 
-489 AVASSQIAMNA
+489 
-500 VASSQIA
+500 
-507 MNAVA
+507 
-512 SSQIAMNAVASSQ
+512 
-525 IAMNAVASS
+525 
-534 QIAMN
+534 
-539 AVASSQ
+539 
-545 IAMNAVASSQIAM
+545 
-558 NAVASSQIAM
+558 
-568 NAVASSQIAMNAVA
+568 
-582 SSQIAVNTIIN
+582 VNTIIN

-626 ALNKILKTEIGRTN
+626 ALNKILKTEIGRTSL
-640 IANSSYLQTNYSNIN
+640 ANSSYLQTNYSNIS
-655 TSVQNTTYFTKGANA
+655 TSTQNTTYFAKGSNA
-670 YIDNGS
+670 VIDSGS
-676 RNSNE
+676 RNSNDT
-681 SGAMVSSTTPNQ
+681 GGMVSSTTPNQ
-693 CLYMSL
+693 CIFICLT
-699 KIGSWSNGTSTTGNI
+699 IGSWSNGTNTTGTI
-714 AHLQTGK
+714 SHLQTGSQ
-721 IVASKTTT
+721 VATRTTT
-729 IGPAQSGTGV
+729 TGPIHQGTG
-739 DAKYVC
+739 ATAQYIC
-745 VGGCTF
+745 VGGCKF
-751 TESGDSVTY
+751 TESSDS
-760 GFMAY
+760 GAWGCMAY

>member
-78 FDKGTK
+78 FDKSTK

-114 YNSLEEKFKSGYD
+114 YNSLEEKFKAGYD

-147 SLDNTDL
+147 SLNSTDL
-154 ENLTTIEE
+154 ESLTTIDE
-162 ILANVEATNAILNN
+162 ILADTEATNAILNN

-233 TEAMTHISTNH
+233 IEAMTHISTNH

-272 NTNFIRLVL
+272 NTNVIRLVL
-281 TKILETHNNI
+281 TKILETHNSI

-316 KIFPIVK
+316 KIFPIVE

-359 ITALSSDEV
+359 ITALSSDEL

-468 NAVASSQIAMNAVA
+468 NAVASSQIA
-482 SSQIAMN
+482 
-489 AVASSQIAMNA
+489 
-500 VASSQIA
+500 
-507 MNAVA
+507 
-512 SSQIAMNAVASSQ
+512 
-525 IAMNAVASS
+525 
-534 QIAMN
+534 
-539 AVASSQ
+539 
-545 IAMNAVASSQIAM
+545 
-558 NAVASSQIAM
+558 
-568 NAVASSQIAMNAVA
+568 
-582 SSQIAVNTIIN
+582 VNTIIN

-617 MLSISKSPL
+617 MSAIASSSTAMSAIASSSTAILAISKSRVNLQAFNKAIWDNRLDSKLETTLLNSSSFTRTFNYQSDSWIKSNTGTNVGAYSQGDVITKP
-626 ALNKILKTEIGRTN
+626 NKIFILKYTTN
-640 IANSSYLQTNYSNIN
+640 S
-655 TSVQNTTYFTKGANA
+655 
-670 YIDNGS
+670 DNGTITI
-676 RNSNE
+676 NADGFIQTGTDGNG
-681 SGAMVSSTTPNQ
+681 SGSPGTFPGIVSHYDSELTCYRRVYFGKVNVQ
-693 CLYMSL
+693 
-699 KIGSWSNGTSTTGNI
+699 ISTTGDYYYGDI
-714 AHLQTGK
+714 FT
-721 IVASKTTT
+721 
-729 IGPAQSGTGV
+729 
-739 DAKYVC
+739 AK
-745 VGGCTF
+745 
-751 TESGDSVTY
+751 
-760 GFMAY
+760 
-765 AK
+765 

>member
-15 GEPLNYLNYL
+15 GEPLNFLNYL

-63 EVVYTA
+63 EAVYTA

-78 FDKGTK
+78 FDKSTK

-114 YNSLEEKFKSGYD
+114 YNSLEEKFKAGYD

-233 TEAMTHISTNH
+233 IEAMTHISTNH

-272 NTNFIRLVL
+272 NTNVIRLVL
-281 TKILETHNNI
+281 TKILETHNSI

-316 KIFPIVK
+316 KIFPIVE

-337 NNNLDKNN
+337 NNNLDKKN

-457 MNAVASSQIAM
+457 MNAVASSQIA
-468 NAVASSQIAMNAVA
+468 
-482 SSQIAMN
+482 
-489 AVASSQIAMNA
+489 
-500 VASSQIA
+500 
-507 MNAVA
+507 
-512 SSQIAMNAVASSQ
+512 
-525 IAMNAVASS
+525 
-534 QIAMN
+534 
-539 AVASSQ
+539 
-545 IAMNAVASSQIAM
+545 
-558 NAVASSQIAM
+558 
-568 NAVASSQIAMNAVA
+568 
-582 SSQIAVNTIIN
+582 VNTIIN

-617 MLSISKSPL
+617 ILAISKSRVNLQAFNKAIWDNRLDSKLETTLLNSSSFTRTFNYQSDSWIKSNTGTNVGAYSQGDVITKP
-626 ALNKILKTEIGRTN
+626 NKIFILKYTTN
-640 IANSSYLQTNYSNIN
+640 S
-655 TSVQNTTYFTKGANA
+655 
-670 YIDNGS
+670 DNGTITI
-676 RNSNE
+676 NADGFVQTGTDGNG
-681 SGAMVSSTTPNQ
+681 SGSPGTFPGIVSHYDSELTCYRRVYFGKVNVQ
-693 CLYMSL
+693 
-699 KIGSWSNGTSTTGNI
+699 ISTTGDYYYGDI
-714 AHLQTGK
+714 FT
-721 IVASKTTT
+721 
-729 IGPAQSGTGV
+729 
-739 DAKYVC
+739 AK
-745 VGGCTF
+745 
-751 TESGDSVTY
+751 
-760 GFMAY
+760 
-765 AK
+765 

>member
-78 FDKGTK
+78 FDKSTK

-114 YNSLEEKFKSGYD
+114 YNSLEEKFKAGYD

-147 SLDNTDL
+147 SLNSTDL
-154 ENLTTIEE
+154 ESLTTIDE
-162 ILANVEATNAILNN
+162 ILADTEATNAILNN

-233 TEAMTHISTNH
+233 IEAMTHISTNH

-272 NTNFIRLVL
+272 NTNVIRLVL
-281 TKILETHNNI
+281 TKILETHNSI

-316 KIFPIVK
+316 KIFPIVE

-359 ITALSSDEV
+359 ITALSSDEL

-436 AMNAVASSQIAMNA
+436 A
-450 VASSQIA
+450 
-457 MNAVASSQIAM
+457 
-468 NAVASSQIAMNAVA
+468 
-482 SSQIAMN
+482 
-489 AVASSQIAMNA
+489 
-500 VASSQIA
+500 
-507 MNAVA
+507 
-512 SSQIAMNAVASSQ
+512 
-525 IAMNAVASS
+525 
-534 QIAMN
+534 
-539 AVASSQ
+539 
-545 IAMNAVASSQIAM
+545 
-558 NAVASSQIAM
+558 
-568 NAVASSQIAMNAVA
+568 
-582 SSQIAVNTIIN
+582 VNTIIN

-617 MLSISKSPL
+617 MSAIASSSTAMSAIASSSTAMSAIASSSTAMSAIASSSTAMSAIASSSTAILAISKSRVNLQAFNKAIWDNRLDSKLETTLLNSSSFTRTFNYQSDSWIKSNTGTNVGAYSQGDVITKP
-626 ALNKILKTEIGRTN
+626 NKIFILKYTTN
-640 IANSSYLQTNYSNIN
+640 S
-655 TSVQNTTYFTKGANA
+655 
-670 YIDNGS
+670 DNGTITI
-676 RNSNE
+676 NADGFIQTGTDGNG
-681 SGAMVSSTTPNQ
+681 SGSPGTFPGIVSHYDSELTCYRRVYFGKVNVQ
-693 CLYMSL
+693 
-699 KIGSWSNGTSTTGNI
+699 ISTTGDYYYGDI
-714 AHLQTGK
+714 FT
-721 IVASKTTT
+721 
-729 IGPAQSGTGV
+729 
-739 DAKYVC
+739 AK
-745 VGGCTF
+745 
-751 TESGDSVTY
+751 
-760 GFMAY
+760 
-765 AK
+765 

>member
-78 FDKGTK
+78 FDKSTK

-114 YNSLEEKFKSGYD
+114 YNSLEEKFKAGYD

-147 SLDNTDL
+147 SLNSTDL
-154 ENLTTIEE
+154 ESLTTIDE
-162 ILANVEATNAILNN
+162 ILADTEATNAILNN

-233 TEAMTHISTNH
+233 IEAMTHISTNH

-272 NTNFIRLVL
+272 NTNVIRLVL
-281 TKILETHNNI
+281 TKILETHNSI

-316 KIFPIVK
+316 KIFPIVE

-359 ITALSSDEV
+359 ITALSSDEL

-436 AMNAVASSQIAMNA
+436 AMNAVASSQIA
-450 VASSQIA
+450 
-457 MNAVASSQIAM
+457 
-468 NAVASSQIAMNAVA
+468 
-482 SSQIAMN
+482 
-489 AVASSQIAMNA
+489 
-500 VASSQIA
+500 
-507 MNAVA
+507 
-512 SSQIAMNAVASSQ
+512 
-525 IAMNAVASS
+525 
-534 QIAMN
+534 
-539 AVASSQ
+539 
-545 IAMNAVASSQIAM
+545 
-558 NAVASSQIAM
+558 
-568 NAVASSQIAMNAVA
+568 
-582 SSQIAVNTIIN
+582 VNTIIN

-617 MLSISKSPL
+617 MSAIASSSTAMSAIASSSTAMSAIASSSTAMSAIASSSTAILAISKSRVNLQAFNKAIWDNRLDSKLETTLLNSSSFTRTFNYQSDSWIKSNTGTNVGAYSQGDVITKP
-626 ALNKILKTEIGRTN
+626 NKIFILKYTTN
-640 IANSSYLQTNYSNIN
+640 S
-655 TSVQNTTYFTKGANA
+655 
-670 YIDNGS
+670 DNGTITI
-676 RNSNE
+676 NADGFIQTGTDGNG
-681 SGAMVSSTTPNQ
+681 SGSPGTFPGIVSHYDSELTCYRRVYFGKVNVQ
-693 CLYMSL
+693 
-699 KIGSWSNGTSTTGNI
+699 ISTTGDYYYGDI
-714 AHLQTGK
+714 FT
-721 IVASKTTT
+721 
-729 IGPAQSGTGV
+729 
-739 DAKYVC
+739 AK
-745 VGGCTF
+745 
-751 TESGDSVTY
+751 
-760 GFMAY
+760 
-765 AK
+765 